1 MSGTALFLFNIGRV
15 VFAVSNILLMYSF
28 LVPKRPLWFQTL
40 AIAGTVGIHFLLRS
54 ILFPMGFDPFLVGY
68 ILTILYLVPVV
79 LIFKETI
86 CIKFFIVFMVLS
98 LSQVNFLLFLFIEHV
113 LFGHIVSALILV
125 GQFLELFSIPL
136 IRKYVAPYIKNIF
149 EIINHRN
156 FSFALFPFF
165 SFLLLAFYGIQRKY
179 ILSVFIPLL
188 LSTIVIF
195 FAYYIIAISIEQTKR
210 QRQLELHARIDS
222 LTGLYNRRYV
232 EQKIQEEFEVY
243 QSAGSEFSLLLVDID
258 LFKNINDTC
267 GHAGG
272 DFLLKA
278 VSADLKKSVRT
289 YDTVARWGGDEFL
302 LVLPAT
308 NKESAVSLAER
319 IRSTVEKQRYV
330 YEKETIKITLTL
342 GVYAI
347 RYDDYTVDGII
358 KKADSLLYQGK
369 RAGRNCIIFADNL
382 NE

>member
-68 ILTILYLVPVV
+68 VLSLLYLVPIA

-86 CIKFFIVFMVLS
+86 HSKIFIVFMVLS
-98 LSQVNFLLFLFIEHV
+98 LSQFNFLFFLFIEQL
-113 LFGHIVSALILV
+113 LFGHIVSGFILI
-125 GQFLELFSIPL
+125 GQFLELCSIPF
-136 IRKYVAPYIKNIF
+136 IRRYVAPHIKNILD
-149 EIINHRN
+149 IIDRCN
-156 FSFALFPFF
+156 FVFVLFPFF
-165 SFLLLAFYGIQRKY
+165 SYLLLASYGIQRKY

-195 FAYYIIAISIEQTKR
+195 FAYYLIAISIEQTKR
-210 QRQLELHARIDS
+210 QKQLELHARIDS

-243 QSAGSEFSLLLVDID
+243 QSAGSRFSLLLVDID
-258 LFKNINDTC
+258 LFKNINDIY

-278 VSADLKKSVRT
+278 VSEDLKKSVRT

-308 NKESAVSLAER
+308 NKENAVSLAER
-319 IRSTVEKQRYV
+319 IRSTVENQHYN
-330 YEKETIKITLTL
+330 YENETIAVTLTL

-347 RYDDYTVDGII
+347 RHDDDTVDSII
-358 KKADSLLYQGK
+358 EKADRLMYQGK